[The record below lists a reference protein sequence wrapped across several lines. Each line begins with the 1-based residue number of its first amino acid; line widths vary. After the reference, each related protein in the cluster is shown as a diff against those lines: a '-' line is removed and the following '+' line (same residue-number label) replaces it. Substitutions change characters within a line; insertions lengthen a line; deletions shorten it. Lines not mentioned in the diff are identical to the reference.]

1 MDGFGVFSQF
11 LSNKIYQLKSE
22 NQQKRWMD
30 GILFEEWIRE
40 LDGKLA
46 SEARNVA
53 LVIDN

>member
-1 MDGFGVFSQF
+1 MDGFGLFSQC
-11 LSNKIYQLKSE
+11 LPNKIYQLKSE